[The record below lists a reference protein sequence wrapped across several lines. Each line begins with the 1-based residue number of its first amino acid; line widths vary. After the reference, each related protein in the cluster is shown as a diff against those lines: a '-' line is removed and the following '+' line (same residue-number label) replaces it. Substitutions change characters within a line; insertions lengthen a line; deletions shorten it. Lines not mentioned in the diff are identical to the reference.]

1 MYTVPGRRYALTL
14 QLMLKRLTKRQTS
27 TSRSPKM
34 AREQYYSQS
43 GAGPSNLSTS
53 QVVTQGHVPPSPS
66 YESPMSQ
73 GQGGGHP
80 QHPHTHHTPHQ
91 QHPHPHQ
98 HQQLPQQPPQQQQQQ
113 QQQQQYVQG
122 VQQQL
127 QYPPNADY
135 IWQGFETTA
144 SEQLPVWLSDQTLGG
159 NSFTQNGMDAFLL
172 PTDYLPPAP
181 QIW

>member
-1 MYTVPGRRYALTL
+1 MHTVPGRRYALTL

-34 AREQYYSQS
+34 ARDQYYSQAA
-43 GAGPSNLSTS
+43 AGPSNLSTS
-53 QVVTQGHVPPSPS
+53 QVVSQAHVPPSPS
-66 YESPMSQ
+66 YDSPMS
-73 GQGGGHP
+73 QGGGHP
-80 QHPHTHHTPHQ
+80 QHPLHTPHQ
-91 QHPHPHQ
+91 QHPHQ
-98 HQQLPQQPPQQQQQQ
+98 HQQLPPPPQQQQQQ
-113 QQQQQYVQG
+113 QQQYVPG